1 MNEAHLHLIVNHV
14 PVIGTIIGIGLL
26 AFAVWKKSTDV
37 TLVAMYLFVILAI
50 AAVLVYLTG
59 EPAEEVVEGIAGVSD
74 AMLERHE
81 EAALISTFL
90 VGLYGL
96 FAAGT
101 LAFAR
106 KRSAA
111 ISRRSSVIALILAVA
126 PAAAMGYTANLGGH
140 IRHSEIGA
148 PPAVSVEDEGTH
160 EDPAIPAAG
169 LEM

>member
-14 PVIGTIIGIGLL
+14 PVIGTVIGIGLL

-37 TLVAMYLFVILAI
+37 TLAAMYLFVLLAI

-81 EAALISTFL
+81 EAALISTML
-90 VGLYGL
+90 LGIYGL

-101 LAFAR
+101 LALAR
-106 KRSAA
+106 KRATP
-111 ISRRSSVIALILAVA
+111 ISRLGSVMALILSFA
-126 PAAAMGYTANLGGH
+126 PGAAMAYTANLGGH
-140 IRHSEIGA
+140 IRHSEIGSPA
-148 PPAVSVEDEGTH
+148 AVSVEEEGTH
-160 EDPAIPAAG
+160 GRAAISAAS